1 MIVSA
6 LPTPSADILQRQLA
20 LQPAFN
26 GATRLLGQV
35 AGLLLLANAGSNL
48 DRQRQHVAAAQLQ
61 WRALDDAV
69 RNLEVSQIAT
79 SIACSIERL
88 GILLERLER
97 RFRMS
102 LGDDAELR
110 AMLEELAAIRSL
122 LQKASCP
129 QHGLALVDFAGACCA
144 GAH

>member
-1 MIVSA
+1 MST
-6 LPTPSADILQRQLA
+6 LPTPGEAVLQRQLA

-35 AGLLLLANAGSNL
+35 AGLLLLANAGSDL
-48 DRQRQHVAAAQLQ
+48 DRQRQHVSSAQLQ

-69 RNLEVSQIAT
+69 HDVRVSLISA
-79 SIACSIERL
+79 SIARSVERL
-88 GILLERLER
+88 GILIERLDR
-97 RFRMS
+97 RFGTS
-102 LGDDAELR
+102 LSDDAELG

-122 LQKASCP
+122 LQEASCP

>member
-1 MIVSA
+1 MNA
-6 LPTPSADILQRQLA
+6 LPMPNEAVLQHHLA

-35 AGLLLLANAGSNL
+35 AGLLLLANAGSDL

-61 WRALDDAV
+61 WRALDDAAHG
-69 RNLEVSQIAT
+69 LGGSQIGT
-79 SIACSIERL
+79 SIACSVERL
-88 GILLERLER
+88 GILLDRLDR
-97 RFRMS
+97 RFGMS
-102 LGDDAELR
+102 LGDDGELS

-144 GAH
+144 GAR